1 MTSVTTSCMTKL
13 ISETLLSGKKLLL
26 SSLEHQEQVADTVM
40 TTVAEFTEQ
49 FYELLKDTKN

>member
-1 MTSVTTSCMTKL
+1 MTKL

-40 TTVAEFTEQ
+40 TTVAEYIEQ
-49 FYELLKDTKN
+49 FHELLKDTKN